1 MIPLATLVARLEVAL
16 EDARL
21 VALHGSTPEQR
32 EAAVVKCQEQLKRIR
47 EAL

>member
-1 MIPLATLVARLEVAL
+1 MTPILSLVARLELSL

-32 EAAVVKCQEQLKRIR
+32 EAAVKKCQSIVEQLRG
-47 EAL
+47 AL